1 MTFKQLLI
9 NLGKLLLCGVVF
21 AVGMV
26 IGGIVASLLKLPSP
40 TPPPGIDVRMTGVY
54 LMLTTPLLALALALM
69 ARGLGGS
76 FLTRTL
82 ILALFTWVAYTLN
95 TQLEASIFSTYA
107 AGFWFTVVDFLVP
120 ALLCG
125 AAVAFLFPPEKEG
138 EGFIAMSE
146 AFLARRSPVA
156 WVWRLAVAAVAFMPI
171 YFVFGLMVVPFTGEY
186 YRQSMF
192 GLTMPTLDQI
202 LPILFVR
209 SVLFLLACLPILI
222 MWQESALSLFW
233 RLGFALYVLVGF
245 IYMLIS
251 TWLPLYVRFP
261 HALEILADEFVYAG
275 VLVLLIAKG
284 RAPDQE
290 SQSAVLRKAP
300 V

>member
-1 MTFKQLLI
+1 MTIKQLLI

-26 IGGIVASLLKLPSP
+26 IGGMVASLLKLPSP

-54 LMLTTPLLALALALM
+54 LMLTTPLLALALALI

-107 AGFWFTVVDFLVP
+107 AGFWFTVVDYLMP

-138 EGFIAMSE
+138 EGFIAMSK
-146 AFLARRSPVA
+146 AFLARRSPIA

-222 MWQESALSLFW
+222 MWQKSALSLFW

-284 RAPDQE
+284 RAPDQQP
-290 SQSAVLRKAP
+290 QSAVLRKAL